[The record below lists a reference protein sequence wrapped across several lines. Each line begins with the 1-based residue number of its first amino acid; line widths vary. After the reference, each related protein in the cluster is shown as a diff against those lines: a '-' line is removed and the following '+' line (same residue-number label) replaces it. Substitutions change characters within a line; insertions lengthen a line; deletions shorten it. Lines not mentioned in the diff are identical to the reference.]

1 MVDTLAFP
9 WLVARPAL
17 LLALLAIPALVLADL
32 RNWRPGRFLFKP
44 LAALAFLWL
53 AWLLEPGTSDYG
65 TWLLAGLLWCAA
77 GDLLLMGESDRA
89 FLAGLLAFL
98 GGHLLYIVA
107 FTRISTSW
115 TGVWIALPPVAVLV
129 AGSLHWLRPHLAGAM
144 RRAVPVYI
152 VVIGAM
158 LLAAGASAGAPGAH
172 LAIAGA
178 WAFAVSDL
186 AVARRQFVKPSP
198 YNGLWGTPLYFGA
211 QLLLAASLAYH

>member
-1 MVDTLAFP
+1 MVDTFTFP
-9 WLVARPAL
+9 WLVVRPAL
-17 LLALLAIPALVLADL
+17 LLALLAVPALVLADL
-32 RNWRPGRFLFKP
+32 RDWRPGRFLFKP

-53 AWLLEPGTSDYG
+53 AWLLEPGASDYG
-65 TWLLAGLLWCAA
+65 TWLLAGLLWCAV

-107 FTRISTSW
+107 FTRISTTW

-129 AGSLHWLRPHLAGAM
+129 AGSLSWLRPHLTGAM
-144 RRAVPVYI
+144 RMAVPVYI
-152 VVIGAM
+152 LVIAVM
-158 LLAAGASAGAPGAH
+158 LVAAGGSAGTPGAH